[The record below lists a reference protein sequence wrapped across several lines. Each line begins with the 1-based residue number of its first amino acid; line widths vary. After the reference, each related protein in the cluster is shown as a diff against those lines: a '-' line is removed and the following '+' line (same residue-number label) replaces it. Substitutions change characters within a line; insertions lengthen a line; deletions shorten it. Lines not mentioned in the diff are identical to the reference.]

1 MQLDDLELQNLAL
14 LQIVELL
21 QSNHKSLKDYPLMPF
36 PTGVVTC
43 QIGNKLIYVEHD
55 YDINQLN
62 INFQTCF
69 TSLTRDA
76 LN

>member
-1 MQLDDLELQNLAL
+1 
-14 LQIVELL
+14 
-21 QSNHKSLKDYPLMPF
+21 MPF

-69 TSLTRDA
+69 TSLTHDA